1 MSKIEKL
8 PSGTY
13 RTRVYLGKDE
23 TGKKIYKSLT
33 AGSKMEL
40 RALAYEY
47 VSEARNPSGLTIR
60 QAMAS
65 YIESSRAELSPS
77 TIRGYKAYEKSF
89 SAFSTFMG
97 LRIDTVGKRDIQTV
111 IDKMSVEMVRKGKQE
126 QRISPKT
133 VKERWNFLSVVLRRY
148 DRRIDGIR
156 LPKKVRVEISVP
168 DDNRMKQILTAAK
181 GTDLEIPI
189 LLAAIGGL
197 RRGEICALEPEDLQ
211 GDILH
216 VSKDMVLTPEKEW
229 VTKPPKTYSSDRY
242 IELPHQ
248 LAEMIRDRG
257 IPKINPNALTN
268 RHRRFLASNG
278 IEHFRF
284 HDYRHH
290 MVSALHAAGISDAY
304 IMQRGG
310 WSTDHTMKAVYRH
323 TLANH
328 DRDAAIAANAH
339 FEALL

>member
-1 MSKIEKL
+1 MAKIEKL
-8 PSGTY
+8 KSGTY

-23 TGKKIYKSLT
+23 AGKKIYKSLT
-33 AGSKMEL
+33 AGSKLVL
-40 RALAYEY
+40 RALVYEY
-47 VSEARNPSGLTIR
+47 VSEARNPSGLTVR
-60 QAMAS
+60 QAMAG

-89 SAFSTFMG
+89 SAYSTFMG
-97 LRIDTVGKRDIQTV
+97 LRIDTVGKRDIQAV
-111 IDKMSVEMVRKGKQE
+111 IDKMSVEMVKKGHQE

-168 DDNRMKQILTAAK
+168 DDDRMKQILTAAK

-189 LLAAIGGL
+189 MLAAIGGL

-216 VSKDMVLTPEKEW
+216 ISKDMVLTPEKEW
-229 VTKPPKTYSSDRY
+229 ITKPPKTYSSDRY

-290 MVSALHAAGISDAY
+290 MASALHAAGVPDQY
-304 IMQRGG
+304 IIQRLGHSG
-310 WSTDHTMKAVYRH
+310 DSTLKRVYRH
-323 TLANH
+323 TLADH
-328 DRDAAIAANAH
+328 DRDAVIAANAH
-339 FEALL
+339 FETLL

>member
-1 MSKIEKL
+1 MAKIEKL

-33 AGSKMEL
+33 AGSKLVL
-40 RALAYEY
+40 RALVYEY

-89 SAFSTFMG
+89 SAYSTFMG
-97 LRIDTVGKRDIQTV
+97 LRVDTVGKRDIQTV
-111 IDKMSVEMVRKGKQE
+111 IDKMSVEMVKKGHQE

-168 DDNRMKQILTAAK
+168 DDDRMKEILTAAK

-189 LLAAIGGL
+189 LLAAICGL
-197 RRGEICALEPEDLQ
+197 RRGEICALEPEDLD
-211 GDILH
+211 GDVLH
-216 VSKDMVLTPEKEW
+216 V
-229 VTKPPKTYSSDRY
+229 SDRY

-328 DRDAAIAANAH
+328 DKDAVRAANAH

>member
-1 MSKIEKL
+1 MAKIEKL

-23 TGKKIYKSLT
+23 KGKKIYKSLT

-97 LRIDTVGKRDIQTV
+97 LRIDTVGKRDIQAV
-111 IDKMSVEMVRKGKQE
+111 IDKMSVEMVKKGHQE

-168 DDNRMKQILTAAK
+168 DDDRMKQILTAAK

-189 LLAAIGGL
+189 MLAAIGGL
-197 RRGEICALEPEDLQ
+197 RRGEICALDPEDLQ

-216 VSKDMVLTPEKEW
+216 ISKDMVLTPEKEW
-229 VTKPPKTYSSDRY
+229 ITKPPKTYSSDRY

-268 RHRRFLASNG
+268 RHRRFLSSNG

-290 MVSALHAAGISDAY
+290 MASALHAAGVPDQY
-304 IMQRGG
+304 IIQRLGHSG
-310 WSTDHTMKAVYRH
+310 DSTLKRVYRH
-323 TLANH
+323 TLADH
-328 DRDAAIAANAH
+328 DRDAVIAANAH
-339 FEALL
+339 FETLL